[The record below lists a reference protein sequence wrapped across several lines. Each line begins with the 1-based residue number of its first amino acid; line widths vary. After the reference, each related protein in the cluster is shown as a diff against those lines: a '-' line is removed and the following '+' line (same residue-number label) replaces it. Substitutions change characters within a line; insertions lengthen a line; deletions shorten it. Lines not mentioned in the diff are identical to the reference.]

1 MVTSLLLS
9 VMLPG
14 VVAVIGVVIGHVL
27 GRMCSGEGRASFIG
41 ELLRHGFGAI
51 GLGVGFAL
59 AFRFTEG
66 IWPALPPVQRWHWL
80 VFMALAAAGIGI
92 LHGAWARSHVAP
104 LLTALL
110 LALAAAAMLQPLP
123 SQDGHMAWKLMLGA
137 AVGGLF
143 LLLSPLA
150 ARRPGHV
157 LPLVLVVTCT
167 AVSVVLVEA
176 RSAKFGQIAGSLAA
190 MSGMLMVAAL
200 LMRRVRL
207 DGGPIAVFAMMIPAW
222 MVTGI
227 FYDGGELP
235 RIAFAMVPCAPLLVW
250 IGEYTP
256 IARRGGVLAWAV
268 RVVPAALVCGAAV
281 AIALLGSAPPPEPYE
296 W

>member
-14 VVAVIGVVIGHVL
+14 AVAVIGVVIGHLL
-27 GRMCSGEGRASFIG
+27 GRMCSGKGRPSFIG
-41 ELLRHGFGAI
+41 EVLRHAFGAI
-51 GLGVGFAL
+51 GLGLGFAL

-66 IWPALPPVQRWHWL
+66 IWPATPPVQRWHWL
-80 VFMALAAAGIGI
+80 VFMALAAAAIGV
-92 LHGAWARSHVAP
+92 LHGAWARSRAAP

-110 LALAAAAMLQPLP
+110 LAAAAAMMLHPLP
-123 SQDGHMAWKLMLGA
+123 SQDGHLFWKLALGVA
-137 AVGGLF
+137 AGGLF
-143 LLLSPLA
+143 LVLSPLA

-157 LPLVLVVTCT
+157 VPLVLVLACT
-167 AVSVVLVEA
+167 AASIVLVEA
-176 RSAKFGQIAGSLAA
+176 RSAKFGQLVGSLAA

-200 LMRRVRL
+200 LMRRLRI
-207 DGGPIAVFAMMIPAW
+207 DGGPVAVFAMLLPAW

-227 FYDGGELP
+227 FYDGGDVP
-235 RIAFAMVPCAPLLVW
+235 RIAFVLVPCAPPLVW

-256 IARRGGVLAWAV
+256 VARRGGVVTWAV
-268 RVVPAALVCGAAV
+268 RVLPAAILCGAAV